1 MNSKITIQQENIRIL
16 IKNKIEILLQMD
28 QTFKEAI
35 IFINKTHYKIKGKK
49 LINNRVSKK
58 QMEAGKNNR

>member
-1 MNSKITIQQENIRIL
+1 MSSKITIQLENIQIL
-16 IKNKIEILLQMD
+16 NKNKKEILLQMG

-49 LINNRVSKK
+49 
-58 QMEAGKNNR
+58 

>member
-1 MNSKITIQQENIRIL
+1 L
-16 IKNKIEILLQMD
+16 IKNKKEILLQTD

-49 LINNRVSKK
+49 SINNRVSKK
-58 QMEAGKNNR
+58 LMEVGKNNR